1 MSFVSIDTAKRLKK
15 AGFPEPD
22 TWVPGQ
28 VWFEHGF
35 TIAGKINY
43 IHVDG
48 IPDCHEDHRFY
59 GATIPE
65 LLPPGFMLYFH
76 DDKWCAGDG
85 YGVLFVHKDA
95 IEVSALAWLSKHE
108 PPKSIPQ
115 QGDEP
120 F

>member
-1 MSFVSIDTAKRLKK
+1 MSFVSIDTARRLKK

-35 TIAGKINY
+35 TMAGKINY
-43 IHVDG
+43 VHVDG

-59 GATIPE
+59 APAIQE

-76 DDKWCAGDG
+76 NDKWCADDG